1 MRTPLSPLTCNNET
15 RRNMLDGGRLPH
27 NPEVAGSNPAPA
39 TRSCRSEALSGP
51 PGRAFS
57 RLLPAAARGLA
68 AVGHLLADRL
78 GERPAGEE
86 GECLRG
92 GSLRCRAVDVD
103 ALALVPGEFEGLEV
117 EGEVTDER
125 VVEALDAAAVVPHV
139 VGSPSLPE
147 ALAAGGEFSDEVL
160 EVLVVRV
167 PSGFGAKEGD
177 GVVLDLVEVEKEL
190 GGGGVE
196 EGEAGGVGGVRFLVR
211 GL

>member
-78 GERPAGEE
+78 GGASSW
-86 GECLRG
+86 RG
-92 GSLRCRAVDVD
+92 GRVLPRREPAV
-103 ALALVPGEFEGLEV
+103 P
-117 EGEVTDER
+117 R
-125 VVEALDAAAVVPHV
+125 
-139 VGSPSLPE
+139 
-147 ALAAGGEFSDEVL
+147 
-160 EVLVVRV
+160 
-167 PSGFGAKEGD
+167 
-177 GVVLDLVEVEKEL
+177 
-190 GGGGVE
+190 
-196 EGEAGGVGGVRFLVR
+196 
-211 GL
+211 